1 MEPTIPQID
10 GRGHQRIPATSR
22 RGPAPSAPR
31 GTYRHLRMLGLD
43 PSEAGNLAAFVRGIP
58 PVEQGW
64 TVKEIEHL
72 LFLRYLVEQRRVAS

>member
-1 MEPTIPQID
+1 MEPAIPEID
-10 GRGHQRIPATSR
+10 GRGHQQNPAKSR
-22 RGPAPSAPR
+22 PGPAPSAPH

-64 TVKEIEHL
+64 TVKQIEHL